1 MKTLKPNIVFMR
13 TLFKNQITED
23 LKIIEEEFVTNEP
36 KLAKP
41 EYAFNYWILS
51 RIYNVDDELI
61 PTQITDYNDSGIDC
75 YVHYEDSKELF
86 IIQNKYYDD
95 NTPLD
100 RKYVSDF
107 LTAPLAALKA
117 GKYKRSKD
125 LQNTFDRAIEDEDY
139 KIYLHMYVTNNK
151 SNTAIDNLFSQF
163 NINENGNK
171 ISSAIV
177 RSEIFYLDKIYDL
190 YYGKA
195 FEEQKKFQFELST
208 INKGTILRVLP
219 NEYKLEGMSPAHYIM
234 TPLSVIYRMYS
245 SAQQKGYPLFEENIR
260 EYLGRSPINNGIMRT
275 LRSEEDRKN
284 FFYYNNGIT
293 IICEKAESDTGTAFK
308 LNISQPQVVN
318 GCQTV
323 NTIYEVLN
331 DYAKKD
337 IALIDKE
344 FGSVYVMVKVLIF
357 NTQVS
362 TKKPNF
368 YKDIV
373 RFTNSQNAINEKAF
387 ASDKEI
393 FSKLQQ
399 ELENR
404 GFILLV
410 QHSDKHKFK
419 EKYKDKAA
427 FNSLVKKA
435 NRYSSALNLDLTTF
449 SDVTIQLEK
458 LLQVYLAFMLDGY
471 YAYSKKSKI
480 LNPQSEY
487 YNNYSL
493 KMHDN
498 FTYDNLL
505 RLYLIH
511 KKAEVDRTS
520 SPDKKT
526 PIPYYLIGFLG
537 HITESRDNYTT
548 INSFFNKLFELKQS
562 DITLFYN
569 FFSDLTNAYKIAY
582 KQSHN
587 EEYNT
592 MIKQKIDEKLVL
604 AQVDFLLVLGGHK
617 EFKRIL
623 HELKS

>member
-1 MKTLKPNIVFMR
+1 MR
-13 TLFKNQITED
+13 TQFRNQIDED
-23 LKIIEEEFVTNEP
+23 LAIIQEEYIDYEP
-36 KLAKP
+36 KLLKP

-61 PTQITDYNDSGIDC
+61 PSQITDYNDSGIDC

-86 IIQNKYYDD
+86 IIQNKYYDEM
-95 NTPLD
+95 TPLD

-107 LTAPLAALKA
+107 LSAPLAALKS

-125 LQNTFDRAIEDEDY
+125 LQDTFTKAIEDEDY

-151 SNTAIDNLFSQF
+151 SNGAVENLFSQF

-171 ISSAIV
+171 NSNAII

-219 NEYKLEGMSPAHYIM
+219 TEYKLEGMSPAHYIM
-234 TPLSVIYRMYS
+234 TPLSVIYKMYN

-323 NTIYEVLN
+323 NTIYEVLS

-337 IALIDKE
+337 PTLVDKE
-344 FGSVYVMVKVLIF
+344 FGNVYVMVKVLIF

-362 TKKPNF
+362 TKNPNF

-373 RFTNSQNAINEKAF
+373 KFTNSQNAINEKAF

-393 FSKLQQ
+393 FFKLQN

-404 GFILLV
+404 GFLLLV

-419 EKYKDKAA
+419 EKYKDKGA
-427 FNSLVKKA
+427 FNSLIKKA
-435 NRYSSALNLDLTTF
+435 NRYSNPLSLDLTTF

-458 LLQVYLAFMLDGY
+458 LLQVYLAFMSDGY

-493 KMHDN
+493 KMHEN

-505 RLYLIH
+505 RLYLIY

-520 SPDKKT
+520 SVDKKT

-537 HITESRDNYTT
+537 MITQSRDSHST
-548 INSFFNKLFELKQS
+548 INQLFNKLFELKPN

-582 KQSHN
+582 KNSHS

-604 AQVDFLLVLGGHK
+604 AQTDFLHALGGHK

-623 HELKS
+623 SELKN